1 VVTGSVTVRTDARRR
16 ELGRCV
22 RSYRELVTPG
32 AVGLPTGDRR
42 RTPGLRREEV
52 AALAGVGVTWYTW
65 LEQGRVAASEQVVD
79 AVGRVLGIDD
89 VGRGH
94 LQALARPPSF
104 PTTGPDA
111 LRPLLASWP
120 DHPAVLLDAR
130 LDVVAGNEAWAAAF
144 GPGVRRSLLGA
155 VLDRDEDLPELVTAI
170 ARRLRMAANLRPDD
184 ERITHVRDRAREAA
198 PGLAPLW
205 ECRAVGAFGRPR
217 VRLDGVERAAYL
229 LGEAGAPDVVEASVL
244 VLLPDSST
252 VREPDAR
259 SVTVRE

>member
-1 VVTGSVTVRTDARRR
+1 MTASTHARRR

-32 AVGLPTGDRR
+32 AVGLPVGDRR

-52 AALAGVGVTWYTW
+52 AALAGVGISWYTW

-94 LQALARPPSF
+94 LRALAHPPTLLPTVPPST
-104 PTTGPDA
+104 PLGGPDG
-111 LRPLLASWP
+111 LRPLLASWSS
-120 DHPAVLLDAR
+120 HPAVLLDAR
-130 LDVVAGNEAWAAAF
+130 LDVVAGNEAWADAF
-144 GPGVRRSLLGA
+144 GPGTGRSVLAAL
-155 VLDRDEDLPELVTAI
+155 LDRPDAADLLTAI
-170 ARRLRMAANLRPDD
+170 ARRLRMVGNLLPDD
-184 ERITHVRDRAREAA
+184 ERIARVRDRARAAA
-198 PGLAPLW
+198 PALTPLW

-217 VRLDGVERAAYL
+217 VCLGGVERDAYL

-244 VLLPDSST
+244 VLLPA
-252 VREPDAR
+252 P
-259 SVTVRE
+259 